1 MGLAARLG
9 IDRNNVGVILAEL
22 EIREL
27 LERRVDPADKRAR
40 RLYLTPKGERLYRRL
55 VPENSAANE
64 RILAPLSARERET
77 LFDLLIRIIQANA
90 IYARPGAGRRKRA
103 DNRVDPHSS

>member
-1 MGLAARLG
+1 MRDTAYLYDALG
-9 IDRNNVGVILAEL
+9 
-22 EIREL
+22 
-27 LERRVDPADKRAR
+27 R